1 MCSSL
6 IFCLQIIASVDD
18 AKDILSQVEEITVPI
33 IVFTLENKLIG
44 RYRRCPKSYNPLL
57 TFV

>member
-1 MCSSL
+1 MYPSL
-6 IFCLQIIASVDD
+6 ISCLQIIASVDD

-44 RYRRCPKSYNPLL
+44 RYHRCLKSEILS
-57 TFV
+57 